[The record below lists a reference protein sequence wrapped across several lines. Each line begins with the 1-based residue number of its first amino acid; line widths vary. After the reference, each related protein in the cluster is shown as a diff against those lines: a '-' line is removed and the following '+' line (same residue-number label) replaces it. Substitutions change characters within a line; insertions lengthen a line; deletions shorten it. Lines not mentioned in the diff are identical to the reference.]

1 MRDRLLKKTLRDRY
15 VITLKSGQ
23 TFEGLLDDWDRHRV
37 KLVAAVAVVEG
48 SGGTLHRQDVAGD
61 LYLDRDNIAYSQVP
75 PR

>member
-15 VITLKSGQ
+15 VITLKSAQ
-23 TFEGLLDDWDRHRV
+23 TFEGILDDWDRNRV
-37 KLVAAVAVVEG
+37 KLINAFVVTEAAGQAGRVPV
-48 SGGTLHRQDVAGD
+48 SGD